1 MSNNIHLINNV
12 KELSD
17 FIYSTESLY
26 LYGAGFYLDMFL
38 SEMYD
43 YDQNICERVKEIIVT
58 NKDVNCNSI
67 RGIKVVSLKDIHL
80 GAEDTIILTLGERY
94 VQEVYE
100 LLKEG
105 GANILQLDFNMFQR
119 GAYDE
124 IKQDIQPFIDTFPDI
139 ASDINKPYEDHVV
152 YAWTCW
158 WQGEE
163 NAPELV
169 RCCFESQR
177 RMLPT
182 NVKHIIL
189 TKDNYTDYIDIPSY
203 IMDKVERG
211 SISLTTLSDI
221 IRASVLYKYGG
232 FWMDATLWLSE
243 PLSENILGYPLY
255 TRNLAGTQFC
265 TNAMWS
271 NWFWYAQ
278 KGDELLHFL
287 MEAFFYYYTKND
299 SIKYYLTV
307 DYIIAIACNTF
318 SEIED
323 KLKTVAYNN
332 EDALELG
339 KHLLEPFG
347 VDKWDKYLG
356 RAQIHKLSYKFDQ
369 SKMQMNDTNLRYII
383 ESTYRNKAE

>member
-1 MSNNIHLINNV
+1 MNLINNV
-12 KELSD
+12 KRLID
-17 FIYSTESLY
+17 FIYETKSLY

-43 YDQNICERVKEIIVT
+43 HDRNICERVKEIIVT
-58 NKDVNCNSI
+58 NKDTNCNRI

-80 GAEDTIILTLGERY
+80 GGEDTIILTLGERY

-100 LLKEG
+100 LLKDS
-105 GANILQLDFNMFQR
+105 GANIVQLDFNMFQR

-124 IKQDIQPFIDTFPDI
+124 VKQDIQPFIDAFPDEI
-139 ASDINKPYEDHVV
+139 SNLNNPSEDHAS

-163 NAPELV
+163 NAPEV
-169 RCCFESQR
+169 VQCCFESQR
-177 RMLPT
+177 RMLPS
-182 NVKHIIL
+182 VMQHVIL
-189 TKDNYTDYIDIPSY
+189 TRDNFTDYIEIPKY
-203 IMDKVERG
+203 ILDKVESG
-211 SISLTTLSDI
+211 SITLTTLSDI
-221 IRASVLYKYGG
+221 IRASVLYKFGG

-243 PLSENILGYPLY
+243 PLSENIFGYPLY

-278 KGDELLHFL
+278 RGDELFHFL

-318 SEIED
+318 PGIEA
-323 KLKTVAYNN
+323 KLKAVPYNN

-339 KHLLEPFG
+339 KHLLEPFF
-347 VDKWDKYLG
+347 VDKWETYIGK
-356 RAQIHKLSYKFDQ
+356 AQIHKLSYKFGQ
-369 SKMQMNDTNLRYII
+369 SKMQMNDTNLRHII
-383 ESTYRNKAE
+383 ESTYLY